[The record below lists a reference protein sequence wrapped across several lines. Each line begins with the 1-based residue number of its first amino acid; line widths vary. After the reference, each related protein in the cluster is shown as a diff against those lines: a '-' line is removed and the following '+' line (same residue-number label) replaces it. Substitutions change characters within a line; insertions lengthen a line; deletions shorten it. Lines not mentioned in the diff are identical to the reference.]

1 MTLNYDDIATDR
13 RARLSPESLAQREV
27 FEKAYDI
34 ALQVIA
40 LREGHS
46 LTQAQLAERCGMRG
60 RGRSRPWPNV
70 IRRR

>member
-1 MTLNYDDIATDR
+1 MTRNYDDIATAR

-40 LREGHS
+40 LRESH
-46 LTQAQLAERCGMRG
+46 A
-60 RGRSRPWPNV
+60 
-70 IRRR
+70 